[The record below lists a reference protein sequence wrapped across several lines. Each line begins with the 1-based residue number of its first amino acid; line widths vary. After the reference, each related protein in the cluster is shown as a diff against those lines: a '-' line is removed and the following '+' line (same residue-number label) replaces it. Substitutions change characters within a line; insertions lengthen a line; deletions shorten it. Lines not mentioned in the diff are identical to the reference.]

1 MTRMSNFCIKKTI
14 TMSQIL
20 WLRHC
25 ERVMTS
31 LLPIGSICYSSD
43 HVINKSIRVEIESL
57 KCCFFHINW
66 FWSRYHVAIC
76 RNLQYDVSVIHIVGC
91 VKVRCCGFIKHPEI
105 EIVNINDEYY
115 VNNDNFQER
124 IKDLKYFNHYCYSK
138 SRFLLFF
145 LLVCYIGFLCNV

>member
-1 MTRMSNFCIKKTI
+1 MIKTLWKSYDI
-14 TMSQIL
+14 TFAN
-20 WLRHC
+20 WLYMLFFRS
-25 ERVMTS
+25 RYKQK
-31 LLPIGSICYSSD
+31 YSSR
-43 HVINKSIRVEIESL
+43 NRKLEML
-57 KCCFFHINW
+57 FFHINW

-76 RNLQYDVSVIHIVGC
+76 RNLQYDFSVIHIVGC

-145 LLVCYIGFLCNV
+145 LLVCYIGFLCDV